1 MSAPQKKENL
11 AAVQDTIEYYNTS
24 TDLPDIDLTGAKVVI
39 DYPHHEVHEG
49 NFYTLSSV
57 GTIAAGTANAVAIA
71 LRPEPGRTAHFQG
84 IVSAKNSGYAELYE
98 NVVVVPSGTVT
109 PKNNDRTSPNVWGGT
124 IVTVSS
130 VTSFGTLLQSRAIGS
145 AAPGTR
151 IGGDGTTRN
160 EWILSSS
167 YWYLVWFYADNAD
180 TQITLDS
187 EFYDEVDYNA

>member
-1 MSAPQKKENL
+1 
-11 AAVQDTIEYYNTS
+11 
-24 TDLPDIDLTGAKVVI
+24 
-39 DYPHHEVHEG
+39 
-49 NFYTLSSV
+49 
-57 GTIAAGTANAVAIA
+57 
-71 LRPEPGRTAHFQG
+71 
-84 IVSAKNSGYAELYE
+84 
-98 NVVVVPSGTVT
+98 
-109 PKNNDRTSPNVWGGT
+109 
-124 IVTVSS
+124 VSS